1 VVSRAHHPPRY
12 TLVILGFWLLLYS
25 SFALFLPPL
34 LDDADSVHAEAAR
47 EMILS
52 HNLVTLTADGVR
64 YLEKAPLL
72 YWLMAAFMAPF
83 RGPLSDPR
91 FYVWA
96 ARLPL
101 ALAVLALAYLAR
113 RLGREMF
120 RSDRAGF
127 YAALILL
134 TSFGVFIFTRILLP
148 DILLT
153 LFITF
158 ALHFFWRTLAQDY
171 PSNIDCLGIA
181 AATALAVLTKG
192 LIGFIFPVAIVFFY
206 LACTRNLWHL
216 LRIRPASQT
225 VLFLLLTVPWHW
237 AASLAS
243 PTYGH
248 PGDLPTAGNV
258 RGFAWFY
265 FINDQFARYVGR
277 RVPHD
282 YDTVPLLL
290 FWGLILIWLL
300 PWSAFLFKALR
311 RIPLWRALK
320 REELPAALHP
330 WLFCGIWAAAV
341 LVFFSFSTRQEYYV
355 LPALPALALL
365 IGAWLAAEHHASF
378 TPSLSASPAPH
389 DAFASNSG
397 FNSSPD
403 SPSSSN
409 SPSNSPAAPDL
420 QSAPLAH
427 ASLEIQVAASPT
439 GAAMLRAGRR
449 IALFLLI
456 AGSIAALFCLFLVL
470 RAPAPQPGTDISSV
484 LSQHPGEY
492 ALSFGHFLDLSFS
505 AMSFFRWPLLI
516 VALALIAGTAGN
528 YFFRRRAR
536 PGTANM
542 FLASMAAALLIASW
556 LALVTFSPI
565 LSSRIL
571 ADAVKPELTPNTLLI
586 VNGEYEDASSLNF
599 YLQQPLHI
607 LHEPS
612 SDLWY
617 GSFFPGAP
625 PIWETPA
632 SLAAQWTQ
640 PRRIFL
646 WTRPGTLPPLPSPAY
661 VIAASGGK
669 QIVSNQPNHG
679 GASF

>member
-1 VVSRAHHPPRY
+1 MVSRAHHPPRY
-12 TLVILGFWLLLYS
+12 SLVILGFWLLLYS

-34 LDDADSVHAEAAR
+34 FDDADSVHAEASR
-47 EMILS
+47 EMLLN
-52 HNLVTLTADGVR
+52 HNFVTLTADGVR

-83 RGPLSDPR
+83 RGPLDDPR
-91 FYVWA
+91 FHVWA

-101 ALAVLALAYLAR
+101 ALAVLALAYVAR

-127 YAALILL
+127 YAAIILL
-134 TSFGVFIFTRILLP
+134 TSFGVFIFTRILIP

-153 LFITF
+153 LFISF
-158 ALHFFWRTLAQDY
+158 ALLFFWRTLSQEY
-171 PSNIDCLGIA
+171 PSNLDCLGIA

-192 LIGFIFPVAIVFFY
+192 LIGFIFPVVIVFFY

-237 AASLAS
+237 AAALAS

-282 YDTVPLLL
+282 YDTVPLLV
-290 FWGLILIWLL
+290 FWGLLLVWLL
-300 PWSAFLFKALR
+300 PWSVFLFKALR

-320 REELPAALHP
+320 REELPAPLHP
-330 WLFCGIWAAAV
+330 WLFCGIWAAAI

-378 TPSLSASPAPH
+378 TPDVQSTLSSAASI
-389 DAFASNSG
+389 
-397 FNSSPD
+397 
-403 SPSSSN
+403 
-409 SPSNSPAAPDL
+409 
-420 QSAPLAH
+420 
-427 ASLEIQVAASPT
+427 EIQVAATPT
-439 GAAMLRAGRR
+439 PGSILRAGRR
-449 IALFLLI
+449 ISLFLLV
-456 AGSIAALFCLFLVL
+456 AGAVTALFCLFLVL
-470 RAPAPQPGTDISSV
+470 RAPAPQTGTDISSV
-484 LSQHPGEY
+484 LSQNPGDY
-492 ALSFGHFLDLSFS
+492 ALSFGHFRDLSLS

-528 YFFRRRAR
+528 FFFRRRHR

-556 LALVTFSPI
+556 FALVTFSPI

-571 ADAVKPELTPNTLLI
+571 ADAIQPELTPNSLLV
-586 VNGEYEDASSLNF
+586 VNGEYEDASSLNY
-599 YLQQPLHI
+599 YLHRPLHI

-632 SLAAQWTQ
+632 SIAAQWTQ

-646 WTRPGTLPPLPSPAY
+646 WTRPGTLPTLPSPAY

-669 QIVSNQPNHG
+669 QIVSNQPNRG

>member
-1 VVSRAHHPPRY
+1 MRYPHPVVSRAHHPPRY

-47 EMILS
+47 EMIVN
-52 HNLVTLTADGVR
+52 HNPVTLTADGVR

-72 YWLMAAFMAPF
+72 YWLMAAFMAPI
-83 RGPLSDPR
+83 RGSLSDPR

-101 ALAVLALAYLAR
+101 ALAVLLLAYIAR

-120 RSDRAGF
+120 GSDRAGF
-127 YAALILL
+127 YAAIILL
-134 TSFGVFIFTRILLP
+134 TSFGVFIFTRILIP

-153 LFITF
+153 LFISA
-158 ALHFFWRTLAQDY
+158 ALLFFWRTLSQEY
-171 PSNIDCLGIA
+171 PSNFDCLGIA

-192 LIGFIFPVAIVFFY
+192 LIGFIFPVVIVFFY
-206 LACTRNLWHL
+206 LACTRNLLHL

-225 VLFLLLTVPWHW
+225 VMFFLLTIPWHW
-237 AASLAS
+237 AAALAN
-243 PTYGH
+243 PTVGH
-248 PGDLPTAGNV
+248 PGDMPSPGNV

-265 FINDQFARYVGR
+265 FVNDQFARYVGR

-290 FWGLILIWLL
+290 FWGLLLVWML
-300 PWSAFLFKALR
+300 PWSVFLFKALR
-311 RIPLWRALK
+311 KIPLWRALK
-320 REELPAALHP
+320 REELPAPLHP
-330 WLFCGIWAAAV
+330 WLFCGIWAGAV

-378 TPSLSASPAPH
+378 TPEQESA
-389 DAFASNSG
+389 
-397 FNSSPD
+397 
-403 SPSSSN
+403 
-409 SPSNSPAAPDL
+409 L
-420 QSAPLAH
+420 TAH
-427 ASLEIQVAASPT
+427 ASLEIQAAAAPT
-439 GAAMLRAGRR
+439 PAATLRAGRR

-456 AGSIAALFCLFLVL
+456 AGSTAAIFCLFLVL
-470 RAPAPQPGTDISSV
+470 RYPSPVPGEDISA
-484 LSQHPGEY
+484 LLTQHPSEY
-492 ALSFGHFLDLSFS
+492 ALSFGHFLDLGLRS
-505 AMSFFRWPLLI
+505 MSFFRWPLLI
-516 VALALIAGTAGN
+516 VALALLAGTTGN
-528 YFFRRRAR
+528 FFFRRRNR

-542 FLASMAAALLIASW
+542 FLASMSAALLIASW
-556 LALVTFSPI
+556 FALVTFSPI
-565 LSSRIL
+565 LGSRTL
-571 ADAVKPELTPNTLLI
+571 ADAIKPELTENSLLV

-599 YLQQPLHI
+599 YLQRPLHI

-617 GSFFPGAP
+617 GSFFPNSPA
-625 PIWETPA
+625 IWETPA
-632 SLAAQWTQ
+632 TIAAAWSQ

-646 WTRPGTLPPLPSPAY
+646 WTRPGTLPALPGPAY
-661 VIAASGGK
+661 VIATSGGK
-669 QIVSNQPNHG
+669 QIVSNQPNRG